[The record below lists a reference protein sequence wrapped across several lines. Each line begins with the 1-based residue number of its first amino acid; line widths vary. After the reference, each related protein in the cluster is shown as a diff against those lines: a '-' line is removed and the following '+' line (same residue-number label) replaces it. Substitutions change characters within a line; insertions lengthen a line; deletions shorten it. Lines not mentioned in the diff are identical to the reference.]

1 MNVDSTPGRVYSM
14 QDVLSERRFSS
25 LCPAPFADA
34 TFLPDFLP
42 LSNIILASPVLLWFP
57 LQSAYIIGN
66 SPQRCLLVSLTTC
79 GKTLLLYLFVSLLCS
94 GLYLQKYLELFKGG
108 LAPLKSSFSTQDDTG
123 SDENQSCWELQLSGP
138 FVCRFME
145 QGGGVW
151 EWAEARLTRE
161 LANTRWRS
169 HASVSQEM

>member
-123 SDENQSCWELQLSGP
+123 SDENQSC
-138 FVCRFME
+138 
-145 QGGGVW
+145 
-151 EWAEARLTRE
+151 
-161 LANTRWRS
+161 
-169 HASVSQEM
+169 